1 MSSDY
6 YSIKRVNIITMG
18 CSKNL
23 VDSEFLMAR
32 FEASGYKVEFD
43 SVPSGQD
50 VVIVNTCG
58 FIHDAK
64 QESIE
69 MILEAAQAKS
79 AGKIGKLC
87 VIGCLTERYRDEL
100 ARELPEAELIFGV
113 DAFEDI
119 SRSFDLDRAVCSP
132 GARVISTPSHYAY
145 LKISEGCDRNCSFC
159 IIPEIRGS
167 HVSRTI
173 ESLVSEAE
181 ILAGKGVKELM
192 LIAQDLT
199 WYGRDLYGDNLL
211 GSLLSELQK
220 VKGIE
225 WIRLHYAFPAGF
237 PEGILKLIN
246 ESTKICRYLD
256 IPIQHISD
264 KILRSMRRGIGK
276 QETIELVNK
285 IRNQVPGI
293 AIRTTLI
300 AGYPDESEREFGEL
314 KDFVR
319 SSRFERLGVF
329 PYSHEENTY
338 AYRKLKDEISDKEK
352 ERRVSEIMELQQE
365 ISAELNREKNGNTYK
380 VLIDRED
387 DEYYYGR
394 TEFDSPEVDNEVI
407 IKKTAVLEPGQ
418 FCMVRITETTEFD
431 LLGEVTE

>member
-1 MSSDY
+1 
-6 YSIKRVNIITMG
+6 
-18 CSKNL
+18 
-23 VDSEFLMAR
+23 MAR

-100 ARELPEAELIFGV
+100 ARELPETELIFGV
-113 DAFEDI
+113 DAIEDI

-264 KILRSMRRGIGK
+264 KILRSMRRGIGR

-300 AGYPDESEREFGEL
+300 AGYPGETEREFGEL

-319 SSRFERLGVF
+319 SSRFDRLGVF

-407 IKKTAVLEPGQ
+407 IKKTEALEPGQ

>member
-1 MSSDY
+1 
-6 YSIKRVNIITMG
+6 
-18 CSKNL
+18 
-23 VDSEFLMAR
+23 MAR

>member
-1 MSSDY
+1 
-6 YSIKRVNIITMG
+6 
-18 CSKNL
+18 
-23 VDSEFLMAR
+23 MAR
-32 FEASGYKVEFD
+32 FESSGYEVEFD
-43 SVPSGQD
+43 SVPYGQD

-100 ARELPEAELIFGV
+100 ARELPETELIFGV
-113 DAFEDI
+113 DAIEDI

-264 KILRSMRRGIGK
+264 KILRSMRRGIGR

-300 AGYPDESEREFGEL
+300 AGYPGETEREFGEL

-338 AYRKLKDEISDKEK
+338 AHRKLKDEISDKEK

-387 DEYYYGR
+387 DDYYYGR

-407 IKKTAVLEPGQ
+407 IKKTAALEPGQ

>member
-1 MSSDY
+1 
-6 YSIKRVNIITMG
+6 
-18 CSKNL
+18 
-23 VDSEFLMAR
+23 MAR

-113 DAFEDI
+113 DAIEEI

-145 LKISEGCDRNCSFC
+145 LKISEGCDRSCSFC

-300 AGYPDESEREFGEL
+300 VGYPDESEREFGEL